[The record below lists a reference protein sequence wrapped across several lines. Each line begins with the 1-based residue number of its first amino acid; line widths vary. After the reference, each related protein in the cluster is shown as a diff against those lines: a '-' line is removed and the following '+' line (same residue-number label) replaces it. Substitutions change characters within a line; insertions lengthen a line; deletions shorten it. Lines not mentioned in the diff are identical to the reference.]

1 MSPSVLESNM
11 TDSSSIVR
19 GYKAVENLY
28 HRFLTGLILRTVVTR
43 GADDA
48 AALVFRLFRRQQ
60 QKTLLPGIEKLGLG
74 HLPDAVKCAQYHYLS
89 NQIGDVN
96 VEYMY
101 ESDTKAWVRYP
112 PPRWI
117 WDGTAIC
124 GIPSRVSR
132 QMMYGWHAHN
142 GVSLGNPRLGFVCT
156 KQTVDGQPGLE
167 GYFMEYDRELTADE
181 RLRFAPGE
189 ESPPFDPAQAP
200 KLDTRSWPEERVR
213 KALRN
218 YAMEYVRNVI
228 PEAIALFGPEEAANL
243 GRTTA
248 RLIGLQYYRESA
260 ALLAAADDSAG
271 SFARLMEGLGR
282 AQGDDTGVF
291 DDGGALVVRQSTWNL
306 MPNRDGLHPAAF
318 DIWNGL
324 FEGMVAA
331 HNRRLRLRVAARMDA
346 GDTHWAWTID

>member
-1 MSPSVLESNM
+1 MNDPSS
-11 TDSSSIVR
+11 TVR
-19 GYKAVENLY
+19 GYKAAENIY
-28 HRFLTGLILRTVVTR
+28 HRFLTGLILRTVVMR
-43 GADDA
+43 GSDAA

-124 GIPSRVSR
+124 GIPSEVSR

-167 GYFMEYDRELTADE
+167 GYFMEYDRELAPDG

-189 ESPPFDPAQAP
+189 ESPPFDPARAP
-200 KLDTRSWPEERVR
+200 KLDTATWPEERVR

-248 RLIGLQYYRESA
+248 RLIGLQYYRETA
-260 ALLAAADDSAG
+260 ALLSVEDDTPGA
-271 SFARLMEGLGR
+271 FARLMEGLGR
-282 AQGDDTGVF
+282 GQGDDTAVF
-291 DDGGALVVRQSTWNL
+291 DDAGMLAVRQTTWNL
-306 MPNRDGLHPAAF
+306 MRGQRGLHPAAF
-318 DIWNGL
+318 EIWNGL
-324 FEGMVAA
+324 WEGLLAS
-331 HNRRLRLRVAARMDA
+331 HNRRLRLTVASRMDR
-346 GDTHWAWTID
+346 GDARWEWRIA